1 MGKQKTG
8 ATVGVGM
15 IVVGIAMHVVF
26 GYFVE
31 VKTPI
36 IGLPQVGAVI
46 AVLGLIELIM
56 TIRGNSRKR
65 GGISS
70 GG

>member
-1 MGKQKTG
+1 MGKPKSG
-8 ATVGVGM
+8 ITVGVGM
-15 IVVGIAMHVVF
+15 IIVGIAMHVVF
-26 GYFVE
+26 GYFIEVE
-31 VKTPI
+31 TPI

-56 TIRGNSRKR
+56 TIRGDSHKR

>member
-1 MGKQKTG
+1 MGKRNTG
-8 ATVGVGM
+8 ITVGVGM

-31 VKTPI
+31 VETPI

-46 AVLGLIELIM
+46 AVLGLVELIM
-56 TIRGNSRKR
+56 TIRGGSRESR
-65 GGISS
+65 GISS
-70 GG
+70 GS